1 MKLISK
7 PSQLSGK
14 VIIPASKSHTIRAV
28 IIASM
33 ANGISRVMNPLLSE
47 DGISALNACKTLGV
61 RIDEDS
67 DGNWTIY
74 GTGGDFSHLK
84 GQEVVIDVGNS
95 GTTAR
100 LIIGLSANTGVPVRI
115 QGDESTSSRP
125 MHQLTE
131 ALQNLGVSVTYHEN
145 YGKLPLTIQGP
156 IKGGKTTVDATSS
169 QFLSSLLIN
178 VPCAEGDTEIEVTV
192 LNEIPYVEMTL
203 WWLKERKINFQST
216 DLKHY
221 KIAGGQKYPAFED
234 VAIPGDFSSASFF
247 FVAAAL
253 CGKDVEIHGLYM
265 DDTQGDKRV
274 LEILKAMGANIT
286 IENNIIT
293 ISQSELIGGEFDIN
307 DIPDA
312 LPVLS
317 VAACYAKGK
326 TVLKNVPQ
334 ARLKETDRIAVM
346 HEELAKIG
354 GNTEEM
360 PDGLIIYESKLHSG
374 TTHSHHDH
382 RIAMSLAVAGLMI
395 EGGVVI
401 EQGEA
406 MRVTF
411 PTFSELM
418 CSIGGSVVL
427 VDDE

>member
-1 MKLISK
+1 MKLIAK

-14 VIIPASKSHTIRAV
+14 VLIPASKSHTIRAV

-33 ANGISRVMNPLLSE
+33 AEGVSKVLNPLLSE
-47 DGISALNACKTLGV
+47 DGVSALNACKTLGV

-67 DGNWTIY
+67 EGNWTVY
-74 GTGGDFSHLK
+74 GTGGDFTHLQGK
-84 GQEVVIDVGNS
+84 DIVIDVGNS

-100 LIIGLSANTGVPVRI
+100 LIIGLSANTGVPIRI

-125 MHQLTE
+125 MYQLTE
-131 ALQNLGVSVTYHEN
+131 ALQNLGVTVTYHEN
-145 YGKLPLTIQGP
+145 YGKLPLTVHGP
-156 IKGGKTTVDATSS
+156 IKGGKTEVDATSS

-178 VPCAEGDTEIEVTV
+178 TPCAENDTEINVTV
-192 LNEIPYVEMTL
+192 LNEVPYVEMTL
-203 WWLKERKINFQST
+203 WWLKERKINFQT
-216 DLKHY
+216 EGQKHY
-221 KIAGGQKYPAFED
+221 RIAGGQKYSAFEG

-274 LEILKAMGANIT
+274 LEILKAMGADIT
-286 IENNIIT
+286 IDNNVIT
-293 ISQSELIGGEFDIN
+293 ISKSELIGGEFDIN

-312 LPVLS
+312 LPILS
-317 VAACYAKGK
+317 VAGCFAKGT

-360 PDGLIIYESKLHSG
+360 PDGLIIHETKLHSG
-374 TTHSHHDH
+374 VTHSHHDH
-382 RIAMSLAVAGLMI
+382 RIVMSLAVAGLMTD
-395 EGGVVI
+395 GGVEV

-411 PTFSELM
+411 PNFDELM
-418 CSIGGSVVL
+418 RSIGGDVEL
-427 VDDE
+427 R